1 MPIKNDK
8 IKKIALLT
16 SGGDAPG
23 MNATIR
29 AIVRT
34 AIYNKLEVVG
44 IMNGYSGL
52 LNKEFIEMHS
62 HTVSKIISRGG
73 TILKSSRCPE
83 FKTKE
88 GRELAYNNLKAE
100 GIDALIVNGGDGSFR
115 GADLLEKEFNFPVI
129 GIPCTIDNDIYGTDF
144 TIGFDSAINTVIE
157 AVDKIRDTAES
168 HNMLFFVEVMGR
180 HSGFIGLNAS
190 IGSGAEATL
199 LPEIKTDLDQIS
211 HFMEMER
218 RKNKT
223 SGIII
228 VAEGDEE
235 GGAIEIAEKINK
247 RLPEYET
254 RVTTLGH
261 TQRGGNPT
269 CNDRVLASLLG
280 NKAVYA
286 LLKGKHGV
294 MVGRIHNEIVYT
306 PLVEAYTK
314 KDKIDESWIEISK
327 IISL

>member
-1 MPIKNDK
+1 MQVKNDK

-23 MNATIR
+23 MNAAIR

-34 AIYNKLEVVG
+34 AIYNDLKVVG
-44 IMNGYSGL
+44 IRNGYLGL
-52 LNKEFIEMHS
+52 LNKNFIEMQS
-62 HTVSKIISRGG
+62 HTVSKILSRGG
-73 TILKSSRCPE
+73 TILKSSRCPG

-88 GRELAYNNLKAE
+88 GREKAYKNLKEE

-115 GADLLEKEFNFPVI
+115 GADLLEKEFGLPVI

-144 TIGFDSAINTVIE
+144 TIGFDTAINTVVE

-180 HSGFIGLNAS
+180 HSGFIALNTS
-190 IGSGAEATL
+190 IASGAEATL
-199 LPEIKTDLDQIS
+199 LPETRTDLKQICNY
-211 HFMEMER
+211 MELER

-235 GGAIEIAEKINK
+235 GGAEEIAVKIK
-247 RLPEYET
+247 KLLPDYET

-286 LLKGKHGV
+286 LLTGIHGV
-294 MVGRIHNEIVYT
+294 MVGRIHNDIVYT
-306 PLVEAYTK
+306 PLEEACAK